1 MDSNAAGQLLGY
13 AIQFPR
19 ALYHLLSSKPGDSV
33 CIEVLGDV
41 ATIKSDGTVVSEEDK
56 SSVNG
61 NPITDKS
68 TDLWKTLYNWIN
80 ANNKGE
86 IILEN
91 TKFILY
97 TNKEGRESI
106 AIKFSLARN
115 KVQAQEA
122 ITYARDK
129 LGGLDKEHA
138 IWDYYDFVVNKNEDS
153 LIKLIERFEVQ
164 IGSGA
169 SYDEVD
175 KAFEEKHIP
184 KRQISFYRDNLSG
197 WLQKE
202 ILEKI
207 ANKQKAIISWKDFDK
222 QIVVCA
228 ERARSR
234 ELIDFTLRKTY
245 GKEIVQP
252 HIEARPLY
260 LTQLE
265 EIGLLEDDFIEAV
278 TDYMKAETN
287 RDMWIENEIIDADVA
302 DEFEERLVKFWKN
315 NREIVLLTYSGRL
328 TNEELGKLLLLEC
341 KVRQETIRDMSP
353 PASMIAGT
361 YHFLADEPSIGW
373 HPEWEKK
380 FLRKG

>member
-19 ALYHLLSSKPGDSV
+19 ALYHLLTSKPGDSV

-41 ATIKSDGTVVSEEDK
+41 ATIKSNGTVVSEEDK

-80 ANNKGE
+80 ASNKGE
-86 IILEN
+86 ITLEN

-97 TNKEGRESI
+97 TNQEGREGI
-106 AIKFSLARN
+106 AYKFSSAHN
-115 KVQAQEA
+115 KEQAQDA
-122 ITYARDK
+122 ITHARDK
-129 LGGLDKEHA
+129 LGGLDKKHA
-138 IWDYYDFVVNKNEDS
+138 IWDYYDFVVNKNEVT

-164 IGSGA
+164 IGNGA

-175 KAFEEKHIP
+175 RAFEEKHIP
-184 KRQISFYRDNLSG
+184 KKQISFYRDNLSG

-207 ANKQKAIISWKDFDK
+207 ANKQRAIVSWKDFDK
-222 QIVVCA
+222 QFVVCA

-265 EIGLLEDDFIEAV
+265 EIGLLEDDLIEAV
-278 TDYMKAETN
+278 IDYMKAETN
-287 RDMWIENEIIDADVA
+287 RDIWIENEIIDTDVA
-302 DEFEERLVKFWKN
+302 DEFEDRLVKFWMNIRKK
-315 NREIVLLTYSGRL
+315 ILLTNLGRSD
-328 TNEELGKLLLLEC
+328 EDLGELLLLEC
-341 KVRQETIRDMSP
+341 KMRQETIRDMNP

-361 YHFLADEPSIGW
+361 YHFLADEPLIGW